1 VIIVTGAAAV
11 AVLAVEVAM
20 LLTRDKMQ
28 WMIQW
33 VVQDQLQ
40 IF

>member
-1 VIIVTGAAAV
+1 VIIVTGAVAV